1 MDPSQM
7 MFPMWGPPPPAAMP
21 PPSEDPT
28 AAPTAQPFLPPPN
41 RGWKRKNPA
50 GGGAYQPPAL
60 GDLQVQNR
68 AKARRWFKNNSGGG
82 NPNANNTRKYFF
94 PKNKNNKAAA
104 PRNTTSFIIRAK
116 RAGGIASLVSPCPV
130 TPAVLPT
137 PRLSPSREGLAD
149 MAQAQWG
156 VDGYGS
162 MKGLIRLR
170 SSPQPAAAASDDD
183 DEGNSSGSD
192 VEEHVEVE
200 RRLDHDLSRFE
211 MVYPG
216 RGEDAGGYVFEDDDE
231 YDQDAHV
238 ARLEEENLTLKERL
252 FLMEQEVGDMRRRL
266 EALEARFSLCDG
278 AGGGENA
285 VEDAPPRN
293 VADRVHAG
301 SEYSSEG
308 GAERVDV
315 ASEKSEGQIA
325 AEQGEAG
332 LEKTGEQDAVGLEKI
347 GKDGA
352 EEQVVVGSEKAGK
365 IDTED
370 QGAPCSKMTGEHD
383 AELQVAA
390 GIRKTGGHEVEM
402 VDLELEKKMDG
413 SGQCSPADLVFL
425 ARGGAAAA
433 AAAAMDTPT
442 AKVAWN
448 ANYGVVSSGDRRLA
462 FSRQLSSNA
471 TANTPRLARS
481 DSSITMPMPPLY
493 QGPKPSRKLLRLATA
508 SRPMRRLA
516 LLLALNVAYSATEL
530 AIGLFTGRVGLV
542 SDAFHLTFGCGLLTF
557 SLFAMAASRTKP
569 DNMYTYGYKRLE
581 VLAAFTN
588 AVFLLFLSFS
598 LAVEALHAFMQDESE
613 HKHYLIVS
621 AVTNL
626 SVNLLGVWFFRSYAR
641 VNIVY
646 RNAEDMNYH
655 SVCLHVLADSIRR
668 YMRAPLLAGLILAS
682 WFLSLGIENAEVL
695 CLGIVSVAV
704 FMLVLP
710 LFKAAGNILLQI
722 APGNV
727 PPSAF
732 AKCSRQVKSGADDQ
746 AVLEYAHGLYQDL
759 GIQDLTVQT
768 DES

>member
-1 MDPSQM
+1 
-7 MFPMWGPPPPAAMP
+7 MWGAPPPAAMP
-21 PPSEDPT
+21 PPSEDPA
-28 AAPTAQPFLPPPN
+28 AAPNAQPFLPPPN

-50 GGGAYQPPAL
+50 AAYQPPAL

-68 AKARRWFKNNSGGG
+68 AKARRWFKSS
-82 NPNANNTRKYFF
+82 NPNPNPRKYFF
-94 PKNKNNKAAA
+94 PKNKNKAAA

-116 RAGGIASLVSPCPV
+116 RSGGIASLVSPCPV

-170 SSPQPAAAASDDD
+170 SSPQPANPNATAASDDD
-183 DEGNSSGSD
+183 EEGNSSGSD

-266 EALEARFSLCDG
+266 EALEAR
-278 AGGGENA
+278 
-285 VEDAPPRN
+285 
-293 VADRVHAG
+293 G
-301 SEYSSEG
+301 SRSRSSSS
-308 GAERVDV
+308 R
-315 ASEKSEGQIA
+315 A
-325 AEQGEAG
+325 ATA
-332 LEKTGEQDAVGLEKI
+332 T
-347 GKDGA
+347 
-352 EEQVVVGSEKAGK
+352 
-365 IDTED
+365 
-370 QGAPCSKMTGEHD
+370 
-383 AELQVAA
+383 
-390 GIRKTGGHEVEM
+390 
-402 VDLELEKKMDG
+402 
-413 SGQCSPADLVFL
+413 
-425 ARGGAAAA
+425 A

-442 AKVAWN
+442 AKAAWN

-462 FSRQLSSNA
+462 FSRQLSSNSA
-471 TANTPRLARS
+471 TPRLARS
-481 DSSITMPMPPLY
+481 DSSISMPMPMPPLY
-493 QGPKPSRKLLRLATA
+493 QAPKPSKKLLRLATA

-569 DNMYTYGYKRLE
+569 DNLYTYGYKRLE

-626 SVNLLGVWFFRSYAR
+626 LVNLLGVWFFRSYAR

-655 SVCLHVLADSIRR
+655 SVCLHVLADSIRS
-668 YMRAPLLAGLILAS
+668 AGLILAS

-710 LFKAAGNILLQI
+710 LFKATGNILLQI

-732 AKCSRQVKSGADDQ
+732 AKCSRQITACEDVSEVWQGRFWELVPGQ
-746 AVLEYAHGLYQDL
+746 AVGSLSIRVKPFDTELQSL
-759 GIQDLTVQT
+759 L
-768 DES
+768 